1 MDKVIY
7 LIEYL
12 IKQMVNEPNIVIVE
26 QAEDEGDYSI
36 INIKV
41 SSNDM
46 GAIIGKGGNIA
57 NAIRTI
63 AQAVAYAN
71 GEKKIKVNI
80 DSI

>member
-7 LIEYL
+7 LIDYL
-12 IKQMVNEPNIVIVE
+12 VKQMVNDPESVSVT
-26 QAEDEGDYSI
+26 QKDDEGTYSVI
-36 INIKV
+36 SIKV
-41 SSNDM
+41 NSNDM
-46 GAIIGKGGNIA
+46 GSVIGKCGNIA

-71 GEKKIKVNI
+71 GEKKVKVNI

>member
-7 LIEYL
+7 LIDYL
-12 IKQMVNEPNIVIVE
+12 VRQMVNDPESVSVT
-26 QAEDEGDYSI
+26 QKDDEGTYSVI
-36 INIKV
+36 SIKV

-46 GAIIGKGGNIA
+46 GSVIGKGGNIA

-71 GEKKIKVNI
+71 GEKKVKVNI

>member
-12 IKQMVNEPNIVIVE
+12 VKQMVNEPNVVTVE
-26 QAEDEGDYSI
+26 QDQDEDVYSV